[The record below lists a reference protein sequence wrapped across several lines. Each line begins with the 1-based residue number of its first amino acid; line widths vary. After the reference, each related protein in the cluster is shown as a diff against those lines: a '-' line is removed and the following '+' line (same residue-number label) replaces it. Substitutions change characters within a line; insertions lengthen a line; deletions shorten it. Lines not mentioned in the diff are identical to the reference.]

1 MGKAIYGVTNKD
13 GVHTDVSLT
22 LLGAKQYATRN
33 GYSKVS
39 KRVGYNARI
48 ISEKTNGKWEYLP
61 LPF

>member
-1 MGKAIYGVTNKD
+1 MDKAIYGVISSGGT
-13 GVHTDVSLT
+13 HIDVSLT

-33 GYSKVS
+33 GYTEVS

-48 ISEKTNGKWEYLP
+48 IAEKVNGKWDTYP